1 MRSAT
6 LIRRAQPGAHAYG
19 LAMTSLTHAPST
31 ARAASLASAER
42 LLREQLRRGEAQLRE
57 LESKLADMLHDRDV
71 IEEDRTSARQV
82 VDAVR
87 GDVLQGRRALARL
100 AEGRFGRCTVCGE
113 AIPGERLEAI
123 PTAERCARC
132 A

>member
-1 MRSAT
+1 M
-6 LIRRAQPGAHAYG
+6 IPRAAAGAGAYG
-19 LAMTSLTHAPST
+19 HDMNSLTRAPSS
-31 ARAASLASAER
+31 ARPAAPPNAER
-42 LLREQLRRGEAQLRE
+42 LLREQLQRGEAQLRE

-87 GDVLQGRRALARL
+87 ADVLQSQRALARI
-100 AEGRFGRCTVCGE
+100 AEGRYGRCTVCGE
-113 AIPGERLEAI
+113 PIPTERLEAI

-132 A
+132 V

>member
-1 MRSAT
+1 MS
-6 LIRRAQPGAHAYG
+6 
-19 LAMTSLTHAPST
+19 SLTHAPAS
-31 ARAASLASAER
+31 ARAVALANAER
-42 LLREQLRRGEAQLRE
+42 LLREQLMRGEAQLRE

-87 GDVLQGRRALARL
+87 ADVLQTQRALARI
-100 AEGRFGRCTVCGE
+100 AEGRYGRCTVCGE
-113 AIPGERLEAI
+113 PIPTERLEAI

-132 A
+132 V

>member
-1 MRSAT
+1 M
-6 LIRRAQPGAHAYG
+6 RRAGPRRDAYG
-19 LAMTSLTHAPST
+19 RNMNSLTHATSP
-31 ARAASLASAER
+31 ARAAALANAER
-42 LLREQLRRGEAQLRE
+42 LLRDQLQRGEAQLRE

-87 GDVLQGRRALARL
+87 GDVLNTQRALTRL
-100 AEGRFGRCTVCGE
+100 TEGRYGRCSGCGE
-113 AIPGERLEAI
+113 EIASERLEAI

-132 A
+132 V